1 MCASVDGRTQRTFP
15 TRCAMNA
22 ACGSLRHVGPC
33 SPPPDVNVGRAAHQL
48 ADDEDFFGSL
58 ATHSAF
64 AGRATGER
72 TIR

>member
-1 MCASVDGRTQRTFP
+1 
-15 TRCAMNA
+15 MNA
-22 ACGSLRHVGPC
+22 ACGSIRHVGPC
-33 SPPPDVNVGRAAHQL
+33 SPPSDVNVGRAAHQL
-48 ADDEDFFGSL
+48 ADDEEFFGSL